1 VTNDQK
7 SLSWLYYFVT
17 SIKDLK
23 MTDSISRRDWLK
35 GGSAIAVAMLM
46 GSRTNAQNMAV
57 PGFVPTAGNPI
68 RLSSNENPYGISI
81 AARNAIIDALDSAHL
96 YGRGQRE
103 LAELLAGIEG
113 VSADNITFSGGSGEI
128 LKTLGL
134 ITAMEGG
141 SVLTVDPTYHGLTR
155 YAIARKVPIIHVPVD
170 DTMTIDLDLL
180 KAAYTDDVSIIYL
193 VNPNNPLPTIM
204 GKNKLREFCIEMS
217 QKCLVFIDEAYHEF
231 VENDDYATMVP
242 LTATHENIVV
252 ARTASKI
259 HGFAGIRLGIGY
271 GSEKW
276 IAKINEY
283 MTGSTNHL
291 AVSAA
296 KASYRD
302 TETQDFVRRKN
313 RQSKEIVYKLFEK
326 HNVKHI
332 KSNTNFTFFEAGMPT
347 SEMRDRFRKH
357 GISVGREFPPYTD
370 WCRVSMGKPEDM
382 EYFVEVY
389 EKEFT

>member
-1 VTNDQK
+1 
-7 SLSWLYYFVT
+7 
-17 SIKDLK
+17 
-23 MTDSISRRDWLK
+23 
-35 GGSAIAVAMLM
+35 
-46 GSRTNAQNMAV
+46 
-57 PGFVPTAGNPI
+57 
-68 RLSSNENPYGISI
+68 
-81 AARNAIIDALDSAHL
+81 
-96 YGRGQRE
+96 
-103 LAELLAGIEG
+103 
-113 VSADNITFSGGSGEI
+113 
-128 LKTLGL
+128 
-134 ITAMEGG
+134 MEGG

-155 YAIARKVPIIHVPVD
+155 YAIARHVPIKHVPVD

-204 GKNKLREFCIEMS
+204 EKNKLKEFCIEMS

-259 HGFAGIRLGIGY
+259 HGFAGLRLGVGY

-283 MTGSTNHL
+283 MTGSTNQL
-291 AVSAA
+291 AVEAA
-296 KASYRD
+296 MASYRD
-302 TETQDFVRRKN
+302 PETQDFIRRKN
-313 RQSKEIVYKLFEK
+313 RESKEIVYKLFEK
-326 HNVKHI
+326 HNVNHV
-332 KSNTNFTFFEAGMPT
+332 KSNTNFIFYEAGIPT
-347 SEMRDRFRKH
+347 PEVRERYRKH
-357 GISVGREFPPYTD
+357 GILVGRNFPPYET

-382 EYFVEVY
+382 RYFAEVF

>member
-1 VTNDQK
+1 
-7 SLSWLYYFVT
+7 
-17 SIKDLK
+17 
-23 MTDSISRRDWLK
+23 MTDNISRRDWLK

-46 GSRTNAQNMAV
+46 GSRANAQDMAV
-57 PGFVPTAGNPI
+57 PGWVPTPENPL

-81 AARNAIIDALDSAHL
+81 AARNAIIDALDTAHL
-96 YGRGQRE
+96 YGRRGSQRE
-103 LAELLAGIEG
+103 LAEQLAEMEG
-113 VSADNITFSGGSGEI
+113 VNAENITFSGGSGEI

-155 YAIARKVPIIHVPVD
+155 YAINRNVPIIHVPVND
-170 DTMTIDLDLL
+170 DMTINLGLL
-180 KAAYTDDVSIIYL
+180 KEAYTDDVSIIYL

-204 GKNKLREFCIEMS
+204 EKTELKEFCIEMS

-296 KASYRD
+296 KASFAD

-313 RQSKEIVYKLFEK
+313 RESKAIVYALFDK
-326 HNVKHI
+326 HNVKYV

-357 GISVGREFPPYTD
+357 GIAIGREFPPYTD

-382 EYFVEVY
+382 EYFAEVY